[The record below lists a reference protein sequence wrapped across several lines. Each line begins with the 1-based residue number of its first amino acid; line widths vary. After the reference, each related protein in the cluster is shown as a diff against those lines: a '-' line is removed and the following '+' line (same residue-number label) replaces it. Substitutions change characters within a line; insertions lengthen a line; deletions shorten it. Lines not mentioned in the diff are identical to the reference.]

1 MKIGILTYHSVANF
15 GANLQALSTVGF
27 FRRKGYNPIIINWVP
42 FELEEKYKKSIP
54 EVQLTA
60 HKSFCEKHLPMT
72 EICRIDD
79 DITNAILKH
88 GIERL
93 FIGSDA
99 LWNYYPVERRK
110 IFRFRRLKYVNIPMS
125 LDHDYPNPFWGC
137 IDNSLKNIPM
147 NAFSISSQNM
157 PFSLVKGQL
166 KDEMGKSL
174 LRFKHITV
182 RDEWTKH
189 LVEYFTDNQ
198 VSPDITPDPV
208 FAFND
213 NIPILKTKEEI
224 IQRFNLPE
232 KYILMS
238 FLLSKTMNI
247 SWIKMFETLCKKSDY
262 SCIGFPMPEKLNS
275 FGLPHKI
282 NLPLDPLD
290 WYYLIKYASGYVGER
305 MHPIV
310 VSLHNSVPFYSFDE
324 YGLVKFGIISRWF
337 PSKKD
342 IYKSSKTYSI
352 LQRADLLDNYYSTK
366 ATKKLPALHIVFDR
380 LMQFD
385 TKKCEMFAQSQSMK
399 YHEAMGVLYNDSQ

>member
-27 FRRKGYNPIIINWVP
+27 FRRKGYDSIIINWVP
-42 FELEEKYKKSIP
+42 FDLEEKYKKSVS

-60 HKSFCEKHLPMT
+60 HRLFCEKHLPMS
-72 EICRIDD
+72 EICRTSE
-79 DITNAILKH
+79 DIKDVIIKH
-88 GIERL
+88 GIDRL

-110 IFRFRRLKYVNIPMS
+110 IFSFRRFQYVDIPMS

-137 IDNSLKNIPM
+137 IGNSLKNIPM
-147 NAFSISSQNM
+147 DAFSVSSQNM

-166 KDEMGKSL
+166 KEDMGKSL
-174 LRFKHITV
+174 LQFTHITV
-182 RDEWTKH
+182 RDEWTKQ
-189 LVEYFTDNQ
+189 LVEYFTNDQ

-224 IQRFNLPE
+224 IQKFNLPK
-232 KYILMS
+232 KYILIS
-238 FLLSKTMNI
+238 FQLSKINI
-247 SWIKMFETLCKKSDY
+247 TWINLFEKLCSKEGY
-262 SCIGFPMPEKLNS
+262 CCIEFPIPEKLIS
-275 FGLPHKI
+275 FGLRHQI

-290 WYYLIKYASGYVGER
+290 WYYIIKYASGYVGER

-310 VSLHNSVPFYSFDE
+310 VSLHNFVPFYSFDE
-324 YGLVKFGIISRWF
+324 YGLVKFGIVSRWI
-337 PSKKD
+337 PSKED
-342 IYKSSKTYSI
+342 IFKSSKTYSI
-352 LQRADLLDNYYSTK
+352 LRHAGFLDNYHSTK
-366 ATKKLPALHIVFDR
+366 ITKKLPAPNIVFNR

-385 TKKCEMFAQSQSMK
+385 TKKCDMFAKSQSIK
-399 YHEAMGVLYNDSQ
+399 YHEAMNALYNYK